1 MGLTWWP
8 PSPPPTLRNTVVTP
22 TASDWIVLKFGGT
35 SVSSLANWR
44 NIAKVAAARRAD
56 GARVL
61 IVHSAVT
68 GITDRLEKLLA
79 AARGEAQQEEL
90 KLIDERHRR
99 LAAELGIPL
108 GAECERQLAELGQI
122 AAGIALVGEVSDRTR
137 ARVMS
142 SGELMATELG
152 ARFLRTQGLEVD
164 WADARTMLLTEERAN
179 VSSKASM
186 LNATCSFAPDAGL
199 VQRLGSL
206 APIVITQGFIASD
219 TEGNTVLLGRGGSDT
234 SAAYLAAKLSARR
247 LEIWTDVPGMFSANP
262 RATPTARLLRSLH
275 YDEAQEIATSGAK
288 VLHPRCILPARQY
301 RIPLHVYATQAPDLE
316 GTVLSAEGGDGNAQV
331 KAVCTKKGITLISL
345 ESPGMW
351 HQVGFLADAFQVFK
365 SHGMSVDLVST
376 SETTVTVSLDPAANT
391 LDETLLE
398 GLVNDLSRLCRV
410 QVIGP
415 CASVSLVG
423 RNIRAILHQLGGA
436 FEFFE
441 EQKIYLV
448 SQAANDLNF
457 TFVVDER
464 QGDRLVDQLHELLIR
479 PVPGD
484 RVLGP
489 TWQELFA
496 KPQDA
501 AARATPWW
509 REKHPQV
516 LAALGERDA
525 AYLYD
530 LETVRTAARALRA
543 MSSIARVHYAMKANP
558 HPALLAAV
566 REEGIEFE
574 CVARN
579 EAERVLGLFPDL
591 DPRRVLYTPNF
602 ASRQE
607 YAWAVDRGVQVTVD
621 NLHALTEWGSLFRG
635 REIFVRIDTGVG
647 VGHHHH
653 VRTAGAHAKFGV
665 PVADLERLVQE
676 ARRVD
681 ARIVGLQAHVGSG
694 IFDVTT
700 WQRTARHLAG
710 LAQRFEAV
718 RVIDVG
724 GGLGVPEHS
733 DQPGLDLAKLDT
745 LLAAVHAEHPRLEF
759 WLEPGRYL
767 AAPAGVL
774 LARVTQLKSKE
785 DVRYVGIATGMNSLI
800 RPALYGAYH
809 EIANLT
815 RLAEPATELVNIVGP
830 ICESADVL
838 GHDRLLPPTREGDV
852 ILIANTGAYGHCMS
866 SHYNLREPAEELV
879 L

>member
-1 MGLTWWP
+1 MT
-8 PSPPPTLRNTVVTP
+8 R

-44 NIAKVAAARRAD
+44 NIAKVAAARRGD

-68 GITDRLEKLLA
+68 GMTDRLEKLLA
-79 AARGEAQQEEL
+79 AARGEAQEEEL
-90 KLIDERHRR
+90 KIIAERHRQ
-99 LAAELGIPL
+99 LAADLDIPL
-108 GAECERQLAELGQI
+108 GTDCERQLAELRQI

-142 SGELMATELG
+142 SGELMATDLG
-152 ARFLRTQGLEVD
+152 ARFLRAQGLEVD
-164 WADARTMLLTEERAN
+164 WADARTMLLAEERTNA
-179 VSSKASM
+179 SAKASM
-186 LNATCSFAPDAGL
+186 LNATCSFAPDAAL
-199 VQRLGSL
+199 VQRLAKL
-206 APIVITQGFIASD
+206 APIVVTQGFIASD
-219 TEGNTVLLGRGGSDT
+219 AEGNTVLLGRGGSDT
-234 SAAYLAAKLSARR
+234 SAAYLAAKLNARR

-288 VLHPRCILPARQY
+288 VLHPRCILPVRQY

-316 GTVLSAEGGDGNAQV
+316 GTVLSADAGDGNAQV
-331 KAVCTKKGITLISL
+331 KAVCTKKGITLVSL

-398 GLVNDLSRLCRV
+398 GLVNDLARLCRV

-489 TWQELFA
+489 TWQELFD
-496 KPQDA
+496 KPRDG

-509 REKHPQV
+509 RDKRPQV
-516 LAALGERDA
+516 LAALGSRDA
-525 AYLYD
+525 AYIYD
-530 LETVRTAARALRA
+530 LETVRAAARALRA
-543 MSSIARVHYAMKANP
+543 MSSISRVHYAMKANP

-574 CVARN
+574 CVAPN

-607 YAWAVDRGVQVTVD
+607 YAWAVDRGVQLTVD

-647 VGHHHH
+647 AGHHHH

-665 PVADLERLVQE
+665 PVADLEQVALE
-676 ARRVD
+676 ARKVD

-700 WQRTARHLAG
+700 WQRTARQLVG
-710 LAQRFEAV
+710 LAQRFDAV

-724 GGLGVPEHS
+724 GGLGVPERT

-745 LLAAVHAEHPRLEF
+745 LLAAVRAEHPRLEF

-785 DVRYVGIATGMNSLI
+785 DVRYIGVATGMNSLI

-815 RLAEPATELVNIVGP
+815 RLTEPATELVNIVGP

-866 SHYNLREPAEELV
+866 SCYNLREPAEEVV